1 MHVSLAEA
9 LEVRGGPL
17 EEEEIWAL
25 LSQSTE
31 CLHELFHKAD
41 PPALGFIISPWS
53 LLLLPSGNISYT
65 DENVS
70 NQDLRVFTAP
80 EILQNPTLSSL
91 SDIEKMHV
99 YSLGMTLYWG
109 ADYKIPLNQ
118 PIKLG
123 DHLNS
128 ILLSMCE
135 DLMYT
140 RVTVR
145 TTLDACSAHIR
156 NTNCAPAFSYVKQ
169 LVKLVLGSLTALD
182 QLSVNTVSKPDR
194 NQEIRDR
201 LRGKG
206 LPVGKSPTAN
216 TLERYKA
223 QFCDPISLN
232 RRLSKSMGF
241 LAISDRTAEDD
252 SSHYTASSHEDAI
265 DVYYRRRSRPD
276 DLERRS
282 NFSAGTG
289 RRKKFWTSTVDLG
302 YHSGK
307 IVALGDDPQRHSP
320 CQQGKIRPNKNA
332 SIAREAKYS
341 DCGQTLGLQ
350 KPHHMSELSMPSAL
364 SGAYERIKDRQKKLE
379 VLREAMDMDEESQG
393 SLMCLSE
400 SCTVPHFT
408 VRLPQDTGKDQKQS
422 STCSRNEPAVEY
434 TARHSD
440 AYSTSSESPSLVSS
454 DPDFRHVPRSEEIRR
469 YSFPV
474 GFAAGDESLEDGHNV
489 VRRASSPYE
498 MSTDEN
504 MMSQELMLK
513 RQEEELR
520 QLQSRLAQ
528 KQLQSELHQVSML
541 DVNRDPL
548 RDVAM
553 ETSMSQRKLKNFF
566 GPEFVKM
573 ISEPSIAL
581 DLPTSILKKGKGDDI
596 RRKLN
601 IMLLSGQRL
610 ELTCDTKSMCK
621 DVFDMVVAYI
631 GLVEH
636 HFFALAYLKEN
647 ELFFVEP
654 ELKLSKVA
662 PEGWKEE
669 KKKNKMTV
677 NFTLFLRI
685 KFFVEDVS
693 LIHHTLTRHQYY
705 LQLRR
710 DILEERL
717 HCDEE
722 TALLLASLALQT
734 EFGDYQP
741 ELHGKNYFRLEH
753 YLPAG
758 VMETLHHSYMKEELT
773 KMHSTYCG
781 ATETETQLEFMKVCE
796 KLSEYGVLF
805 YRVMPE
811 KKSST
816 GINLGICS
824 KGVIVYEVCNGVR
837 TSILRFPWRDTKKIA
852 FNRKKITLQN
862 TSDGIKHLF
871 QTDSSKTCQYLL
883 HLASSQ
889 HKFQLQMRARQNNQ
903 DLKDFEKL
911 SFNSLN
917 YYGDSADTFAMG
929 RANSSLSLAVSA
941 FSKLNDL
948 PQATHSELMKRMS
961 RSEAALNRPLH
972 CLSKNKVPRSLWD
985 QYPPIVSKSYY
996 DLSQILESHRKSA
1009 PPFNSQS
1016 PCTSSQR
1023 IAQKELAEFKEKTS
1037 RPWSDT
1043 EFVAGNERRTKS
1055 STFSP
1060 KKSQAVF
1067 HRSPGRRNTTSD
1079 SSSTEDSN
1087 QAYVGD
1093 TFHQNLNAFPSPE
1106 KELRFVKLKKDMT
1119 HGLGFQIVGGE
1130 KPGKVDCMGFNVN
1143 SITPGGPAELEGH
1156 MKPGDRLI
1164 SVNGVNLEGL
1174 THDAAV
1180 EILQNAPEDVTLMIS
1195 QAKLSRASPPNRKGG
1210 PRSLSRSPGHRLG
1223 GQQYE
1228 GESSS
1233 EEHNRSRVQQKAYP
1247 PGASAVVDG
1256 KRRESLSSQDS
1267 RTESAGLSQN
1277 QLNGLQRN
1285 RAPQHANYE
1294 VVSVP
1299 TPSKPDVV
1307 HTILDNAKYLGMI
1320 NSEKSKGMDCSDR
1333 GDSDMDEATYSSLQK
1348 RQRPKKDS
1356 AADKTKNKVISNTS
1370 RGIVLKPG
1378 DVFEVEL
1385 SKKENSLGISV
1396 TGGVNTSVRH
1406 GGIYVKAIIPGGTAE
1421 ADGRVQKGDRVLSVN
1436 GINLEGATH
1445 KQAVETLRNTG
1456 QVVSLLLEKGQLPAT
1471 SVHAPVTPQCT
1482 PPSADNQNGPPDS
1495 SDKLEFE
1502 TKHTPATDKDYS
1514 FVTDENK
1521 FEVKLLKGS
1530 SGLGFSFIEGNEAVP
1545 DQSGMKIVRIKKLFP
1560 GQPASECGQI
1570 AIGDVILQVNG
1581 TPLKGLTKQ
1590 EIVSVLRSTA
1600 EDVTLVLCRPEHGVL
1615 PSVDSSL
1622 SLISSHSEGIYGTK
1636 LQYQSTDSSAE
1647 SGKTN
1652 SFTGDSV
1659 DDCGNDEEIENKDF
1673 QNLRLRS
1680 SSRRDSYSD
1689 STDCDDGDRHT
1700 TSKQD
1705 ASTNKSITVC
1715 QMTGNVISFSNNQ
1728 YEMSY
1733 SQEKASVYFS
1743 PQDSTS
1749 KLELT
1754 SRKPPSPTLLDLSTE
1769 QRFSLGPEVP
1779 SPTPVDE
1786 NSLTSSSRSEAVT
1799 SGSAEVAAAQH
1810 LDTECHEEEEEE
1822 AELHPEAE
1830 LHVTLN
1836 KSEKGSLGF
1845 TVTKGDDNIGC
1856 YIHDV
1861 IQDPAKSDGR
1871 LRPGDRLIMV
1881 NGVDITSMSHTE
1893 AVDFLRSIPDAVTLV
1908 IGRVLE
1914 IPEFPIEPDM
1924 LPAITMISHEQ
1935 ELGLSLAGGSETIY
1949 QAIYIGDITPGSAAD
1964 TEGSLQPLDLI
1975 HYINEVST
1983 HGMTTN
1989 EAKAAL
1995 LNVYPTITLKATRDG
2010 EPVVPKTVDSL
2021 YKYDKDKDSKLNKS
2035 AEVNGHIHG
2044 DLSCD
2049 SNPVPGVYISESNVT
2064 EIDLHKPAS
2073 GGLGFSLVGG
2083 ENGIYV
2089 KSVHPSGPAAED
2101 GRLQVGDKLLQ
2112 VNGESIV
2119 GASHTKA
2126 VTTIRKAKGLVNL
2139 VVSRTKSPD
2148 KVRPLIRNVDTMCS
2162 FNNSQSGDITA
2173 KEAEALQ
2180 SLLDV
2185 IHQEANKLSCFS
2197 PINSPTK
2204 IPQPENDAYDMVG
2217 SDTLKWIGGQKDQE
2231 KSVKSEDTDCEGSSL
2246 PEDSPEQPRRK
2257 NGFHSSMS
2265 PPLTEIEKAIQE
2277 CSVEDVIS
2285 KRVPSMSQMENIEED
2300 EITWGS
2306 DELPIN
2312 SVKQDPLPLDQQ
2324 NITKDELNQLSVV
2337 DTPPGG
2343 QYTGSKL
2350 EAVIKTL
2357 QGLLEQHI
2365 PLQEFED
2372 LQNLKPLDECLIGQS
2387 KENRKKNRYKNIL
2400 PYDGTRVLLGEEHGY
2415 VNASFIK
2422 IPVGGTNHV
2431 YIASQGP
2438 LPQTLADFWQMV
2450 WEQKSNIIA
2459 MMTQEV
2465 EGGKIKCQRYWPEPM
2480 GKSIVLD
2487 ERIQITL
2494 ENYQAQENF
2503 IIRHIKMDD
2512 LESRESRH
2520 ITHLNFTA
2528 WPDHGTPDGP
2538 EQLVTLLAYMRHIH
2552 SAGPIITHCSAGIGR
2567 SGTLICLDAVLEFI
2581 SRNLDFDISW
2591 IVQTMRSQRNGMIQ
2605 TEAQYVYCYQVVL
2618 YILKQLQLNEK
2629 KKAKA
2634 P

>member
-169 LVKLVLGSLTALD
+169 LVKLVLGSLTLD

-379 VLREAMDMDEESQG
+379 VLREAMDMDE
-393 SLMCLSE
+393 
-400 SCTVPHFT
+400 
-408 VRLPQDTGKDQKQS
+408 
-422 STCSRNEPAVEY
+422 PAVEY

-454 DPDFRHVPRSEEIRR
+454 DPDFRHGILKSRC
-469 YSFPV
+469 Y
-474 GFAAGDESLEDGHNV
+474 
-489 VRRASSPYE
+489 SPYE

-1023 IAQKELAEFKEKTS
+1023 IAQKELFFGFTF
-1037 RPWSDT
+1037 
-1043 EFVAGNERRTKS
+1043 FVAINCRCTKFQS
-1055 STFSP
+1055 FTLLYL
-1060 KKSQAVF
+1060 
-1067 HRSPGRRNTTSD
+1067 T
-1079 SSSTEDSN
+1079 
-1087 QAYVGD
+1087 D

-1195 QAKLSRASPPNRKGG
+1195 QSGFSIRPSLNTYLTQKYRNRGAVQW
-1210 PRSLSRSPGHRLG
+1210 

-1622 SLISSHSEGIYGTK
+1622 VSVIAYVI
-1636 LQYQSTDSSAE
+1636 AN

-1754 SRKPPSPTLLDLSTE
+1754 SRL
-1769 QRFSLGPEVP
+1769 
-1779 SPTPVDE
+1779 
-1786 NSLTSSSRSEAVT
+1786 
-1799 SGSAEVAAAQH
+1799 
-1810 LDTECHEEEEEE
+1810 
-1822 AELHPEAE
+1822 EAE

-1995 LNVYPTITLKATRDG
+1995 LNVYPTITLKATRYCKIC
-2010 EPVVPKTVDSL
+2010 V
-2021 YKYDKDKDSKLNKS
+2021 
-2035 AEVNGHIHG
+2035 
-2044 DLSCD
+2044 
-2049 SNPVPGVYISESNVT
+2049 
-2064 EIDLHKPAS
+2064 
-2073 GGLGFSLVGG
+2073 
-2083 ENGIYV
+2083 
-2089 KSVHPSGPAAED
+2089 
-2101 GRLQVGDKLLQ
+2101 LL
-2112 VNGESIV
+2112 
-2119 GASHTKA
+2119 
-2126 VTTIRKAKGLVNL
+2126 
-2139 VVSRTKSPD
+2139 
-2148 KVRPLIRNVDTMCS
+2148 
-2162 FNNSQSGDITA
+2162 
-2173 KEAEALQ
+2173 
-2180 SLLDV
+2180 
-2185 IHQEANKLSCFS
+2185 
-2197 PINSPTK
+2197 
-2204 IPQPENDAYDMVG
+2204 
-2217 SDTLKWIGGQKDQE
+2217 
-2231 KSVKSEDTDCEGSSL
+2231 
-2246 PEDSPEQPRRK
+2246 
-2257 NGFHSSMS
+2257 
-2265 PPLTEIEKAIQE
+2265 
-2277 CSVEDVIS
+2277 
-2285 KRVPSMSQMENIEED
+2285 VPSMSQMENIEED

-2312 SVKQDPLPLDQQ
+2312 SVKQDPLPL
-2324 NITKDELNQLSVV
+2324 DELNQLSVV

-2494 ENYQAQENF
+2494 ENYQAYLCICNTVSFLIQ
-2503 IIRHIKMDD
+2503 
-2512 LESRESRH
+2512 SRESRH

-2581 SRNLDFDISW
+2581 SRNLDVIPLIYSHPYL
-2591 IVQTMRSQRNGMIQ
+2591 VQGPS
-2605 TEAQYVYCYQVVL
+2605 ELCYQLSFPPSPPVL
-2618 YILKQLQLNEK
+2618 STCNFKHLGMSSQHERSYINVNLYSIN
-2629 KKAKA
+2629 
-2634 P
+2634 

>member
-169 LVKLVLGSLTALD
+169 LVKLVLGSLTLD

-379 VLREAMDMDEESQG
+379 VLREAMDMDE
-393 SLMCLSE
+393 
-400 SCTVPHFT
+400 
-408 VRLPQDTGKDQKQS
+408 
-422 STCSRNEPAVEY
+422 PAVEY

-454 DPDFRHVPRSEEIRR
+454 DPDFRHGILKSRC
-469 YSFPV
+469 Y
-474 GFAAGDESLEDGHNV
+474 
-489 VRRASSPYE
+489 SPYE

-996 DLSQILESHRKSA
+996 DLSQILESHRKS
-1009 PPFNSQS
+1009 
-1016 PCTSSQR
+1016 R

-1055 STFSP
+1055 SP

-1087 QAYVGD
+1087 QAYVG
-1093 TFHQNLNAFPSPE
+1093 
-1106 KELRFVKLKKDMT
+1106 
-1119 HGLGFQIVGGE
+1119 GFQIVGGE

-1195 QAKLSRASPPNRKGG
+1195 QAKLSRGTDFHS
-1210 PRSLSRSPGHRLG
+1210 
-1223 GQQYE
+1223 

-1615 PSVDSSL
+1615 PR
-1622 SLISSHSEGIYGTK
+1622 IYGTK

-1754 SRKPPSPTLLDLSTE
+1754 SRLVSDS
-1769 QRFSLGPEVP
+1769 
-1779 SPTPVDE
+1779 
-1786 NSLTSSSRSEAVT
+1786 
-1799 SGSAEVAAAQH
+1799 
-1810 LDTECHEEEEEE
+1810 
-1822 AELHPEAE
+1822 E

-1995 LNVYPTITLKATRDG
+1995 LNVYPTITLKATRYC
-2010 EPVVPKTVDSL
+2010 K
-2021 YKYDKDKDSKLNKS
+2021 
-2035 AEVNGHIHG
+2035 
-2044 DLSCD
+2044 
-2049 SNPVPGVYISESNVT
+2049 
-2064 EIDLHKPAS
+2064 
-2073 GGLGFSLVGG
+2073 
-2083 ENGIYV
+2083 IY
-2089 KSVHPSGPAAED
+2089 
-2101 GRLQVGDKLLQ
+2101 
-2112 VNGESIV
+2112 
-2119 GASHTKA
+2119 
-2126 VTTIRKAKGLVNL
+2126 
-2139 VVSRTKSPD
+2139 
-2148 KVRPLIRNVDTMCS
+2148 
-2162 FNNSQSGDITA
+2162 ITA

-2204 IPQPENDAYDMVG
+2204 IPQPVLLWY
-2217 SDTLKWIGGQKDQE
+2217 KD
-2231 KSVKSEDTDCEGSSL
+2231 SIILNCFLG
-2246 PEDSPEQPRRK
+2246 
-2257 NGFHSSMS
+2257 
-2265 PPLTEIEKAIQE
+2265 
-2277 CSVEDVIS
+2277 IS
-2285 KRVPSMSQMENIEED
+2285 
-2300 EITWGS
+2300 
-2306 DELPIN
+2306 
-2312 SVKQDPLPLDQQ
+2312 DQQ

-2494 ENYQAQENF
+2494 ENYQAYLCICNTVSFLIQ
-2503 IIRHIKMDD
+2503 
-2512 LESRESRH
+2512 SRESRH

-2581 SRNLDFDISW
+2581 SRNLDVIPLIYSHPYL
-2591 IVQTMRSQRNGMIQ
+2591 VQGPS
-2605 TEAQYVYCYQVVL
+2605 ELCYQLSFPPSPPVL
-2618 YILKQLQLNEK
+2618 STCNFKHLGMSSQHERSYINVNLYSIN
-2629 KKAKA
+2629 
-2634 P
+2634 

>member
-379 VLREAMDMDEESQG
+379 VLREAMDMDGKHNILCMLLAAWLKEKCKIDIVG
-393 SLMCLSE
+393 S
-400 SCTVPHFT
+400 
-408 VRLPQDTGKDQKQS
+408 QDTI
-422 STCSRNEPAVEY
+422 AFI
-434 TARHSD
+434 
-440 AYSTSSESPSLVSS
+440 SLLHLFNNVSS
-454 DPDFRHVPRSEEIRR
+454 DHISNLKC
-469 YSFPV
+469 SLT
-474 GFAAGDESLEDGHNV
+474 FA
-489 VRRASSPYE
+489 
-498 MSTDEN
+498 T
-504 MMSQELMLK
+504 Q
-513 RQEEELR
+513 
-520 QLQSRLAQ
+520 
-528 KQLQSELHQVSML
+528 
-541 DVNRDPL
+541 
-548 RDVAM
+548 
-553 ETSMSQRKLKNFF
+553 NFF

-903 DLKDFEKL
+903 DLKDFVPLTEMSDVNHKRE
-911 SFNSLN
+911 FF
-917 YYGDSADTFAMG
+917 GFTF
-929 RANSSLSLAVSA
+929 
-941 FSKLNDL
+941 
-948 PQATHSELMKRMS
+948 
-961 RSEAALNRPLH
+961 
-972 CLSKNKVPRSLWD
+972 
-985 QYPPIVSKSYY
+985 
-996 DLSQILESHRKSA
+996 
-1009 PPFNSQS
+1009 
-1016 PCTSSQR
+1016 
-1023 IAQKELAEFKEKTS
+1023 
-1037 RPWSDT
+1037 
-1043 EFVAGNERRTKS
+1043 FVAINCRCTKFQS
-1055 STFSP
+1055 FTLLYL
-1060 KKSQAVF
+1060 
-1067 HRSPGRRNTTSD
+1067 T
-1079 SSSTEDSN
+1079 
-1087 QAYVGD
+1087 D

-1195 QAKLSRASPPNRKGG
+1195 QAKLSRG

-1333 GDSDMDEATYSSLQK
+1333 GDSDMDEATYSN
-1348 RQRPKKDS
+1348 
-1356 AADKTKNKVISNTS
+1356 KTKNKVISNTS

-1482 PPSADNQNGPPDS
+1482 PPS
-1495 SDKLEFE
+1495 
-1502 TKHTPATDKDYS
+1502 
-1514 FVTDENK
+1514 

-1622 SLISSHSEGIYGTK
+1622 VRIYGTK

-1754 SRKPPSPTLLDLSTE
+1754 SRLVSDS
-1769 QRFSLGPEVP
+1769 
-1779 SPTPVDE
+1779 
-1786 NSLTSSSRSEAVT
+1786 
-1799 SGSAEVAAAQH
+1799 
-1810 LDTECHEEEEEE
+1810 
-1822 AELHPEAE
+1822 E

-1995 LNVYPTITLKATRDG
+1995 LNVYPTITLKATRYCKICVF
-2010 EPVVPKTVDSL
+2010 PQKQS
-2021 YKYDKDKDSKLNKS
+2021 
-2035 AEVNGHIHG
+2035 
-2044 DLSCD
+2044 
-2049 SNPVPGVYISESNVT
+2049 SNVT

-2162 FNNSQSGDITA
+2162 FNNSQSGGKSKT
-2173 KEAEALQ
+2173 Q
-2180 SLLDV
+2180 
-2185 IHQEANKLSCFS
+2185 N
-2197 PINSPTK
+2197 N
-2204 IPQPENDAYDMVG
+2204 NDAYDMVG

-2246 PEDSPEQPRRK
+2246 PEDSPEVILFLQPTLK
-2257 NGFHSSMS
+2257 TVFLLWYKDSIILNCFLG
-2265 PPLTEIEKAIQE
+2265 
-2277 CSVEDVIS
+2277 IS
-2285 KRVPSMSQMENIEED
+2285 
-2300 EITWGS
+2300 
-2306 DELPIN
+2306 
-2312 SVKQDPLPLDQQ
+2312 DQQ

-2581 SRNLDFDISW
+2581 SRNLDVSHLGMSS
-2591 IVQTMRSQRNGMIQ
+2591 QHERSYIN
-2605 TEAQYVYCYQVVL
+2605 VNL
-2618 YILKQLQLNEK
+2618 YSIN
-2629 KKAKA
+2629 
-2634 P
+2634 